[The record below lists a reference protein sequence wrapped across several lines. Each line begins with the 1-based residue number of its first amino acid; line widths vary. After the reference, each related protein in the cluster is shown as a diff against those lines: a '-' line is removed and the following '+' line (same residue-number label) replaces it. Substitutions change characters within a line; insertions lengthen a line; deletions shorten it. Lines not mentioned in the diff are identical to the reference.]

1 MRNLI
6 GYTLITL
13 AASMGLVFLILSAF
27 AIGEIRAV
35 FGIGSEGLLVA
46 GCALCADELFGL
58 KFPRKGVKKSE
69 DTDSL

>member
-13 AASMGLVFLILSAF
+13 AASMGLVFLILCVF
-27 AIGEIRAV
+27 AMGEIRAV
-35 FGIGSEGLLVA
+35 FGFGSVGLLVA
-46 GCALCADELFGL
+46 GLALCADEFFGIS
-58 KFPRKGVKKSE
+58 FPRKGVKKSE